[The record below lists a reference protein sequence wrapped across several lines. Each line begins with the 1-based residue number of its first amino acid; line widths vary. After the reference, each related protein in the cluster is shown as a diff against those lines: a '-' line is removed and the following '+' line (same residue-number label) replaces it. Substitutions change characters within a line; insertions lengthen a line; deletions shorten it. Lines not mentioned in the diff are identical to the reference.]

1 MKKPGGRKKRFPE
14 EHTLAETPS
23 GPSGTV
29 VVDAS
34 AVLAL
39 LYREPG
45 EEEIRKRLRG
55 AEAIIN
61 AVNFSE
67 VAAKLSEGRLAEG
80 AHNGSSEGGF
90 DAQEIREAIGAL
102 ALEVRPFDDD
112 TALAAG
118 LLRVATKDRG
128 LSLGDRAC
136 VAHARQI
143 GGVALT
149 VDRAWKGLDGVE
161 VISR

>member
-1 MKKPGGRKKRFPE
+1 M
-14 EHTLAETPS
+14 
-23 GPSGTV
+23 V

-39 LYREPG
+39 LYGEPG
-45 EEEIRKRLRG
+45 QVEIRRRLRG
-55 AEAIIN
+55 TEAIIN
-61 AVNFSE
+61 TVNLSE
-67 VAAKLSEGRLAEG
+67 VAAKLAEG
-80 AHNGSSEGGF
+80 GSTEGSLSDDGPNGSSEANRESGF
-90 DAQEIREAIGAL
+90 DVQEIREAIGAL
-102 ALEVRPFDDD
+102 ALEIQPFDDD

-118 LLRVATKDRG
+118 ILRVATKDRG

-161 VISR
+161 VVSR

>member
-1 MKKPGGRKKRFPE
+1 M
-14 EHTLAETPS
+14 AETPL

-55 AEAIIN
+55 AEATIN
-61 AVNFSE
+61 AVNLSE
-67 VAAKLSEGRLAEG
+67 VAAKLAEGRTSEGT
-80 AHNGSSEGGF
+80 HNGGSGGGF
-90 DAQEIREAIGAL
+90 DAQEIRETIGAL
-102 ALEVRPFDDD
+102 ALEVSPFNAD

-149 VDRAWKGLDGVE
+149 VDRAWNGLDGVE

>member
-1 MKKPGGRKKRFPE
+1 M
-14 EHTLAETPS
+14 
-23 GPSGTV
+23 
-29 VVDAS
+29 DAS

-45 EEEIRKRLRG
+45 EKEIRKRLRG

-61 AVNFSE
+61 TVNLSE
-67 VAAKLSEGRLAEG
+67 VAAKLAEGRASEG
-80 AHNGSSEGGF
+80 AHNGGGEASSEAGF

-102 ALEVRPFDDD
+102 ALEVHPFDDD
-112 TALAAG
+112 TALTAG
-118 LLRVATKDRG
+118 LLRVATRDRG